1 MNEWGECATNM
12 SSSEASESVLDTDVS
27 CRYGTKAGTKK
38 DSSRKD
44 EVSRPEAALLF
55 SAGLDVLFFS

>member
-1 MNEWGECATNM
+1 M